1 MTIEPFATYQLYQ
14 SIKLH
19 FESDSYDAVKY
30 NYKTSAKPQSFWK
43 RKDKYFFAK
52 LGNRL
57 NSQNDLVQYLV
68 ANFVRDTGWIGE
80 MLEDTGQKNYQQHQK
95 IHQSMS
101 YFFREDIS
109 KLADKYDSLES
120 LLKAEQG
127 SHPAIIVELLQQ
139 NINIETVV
147 VLDKMTGFMSD
158 ANKKITETMVWPDLY
173 RKLSKYRSFVYPELQ
188 PLKKIVLDSFEN

>member
-127 SHPAIIVELLQQ
+127 SHPAIIKELLQQ
-139 NINIETVV
+139 SINIETVV